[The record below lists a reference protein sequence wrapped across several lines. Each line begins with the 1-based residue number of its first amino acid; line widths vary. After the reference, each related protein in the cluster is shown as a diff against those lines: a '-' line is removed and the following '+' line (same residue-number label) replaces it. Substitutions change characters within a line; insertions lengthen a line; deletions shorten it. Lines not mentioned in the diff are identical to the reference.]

1 MDFIDDFIEE
11 YKSNPCL
18 WKADSVD
25 FRNRT
30 RRQEAYMRLIAVATK
45 HGELYNVERTKQ
57 KINNLRCAFR
67 HQLRKYNE
75 VKKKGE
81 KYEPYCPKRRYFE
94 SLMFLKDEEIPEK
107 KSKQTDNNLPLQ
119 QQSTDN
125 NVMVQQETYEEF
137 SDAESLPKQQMKNND
152 THTHNSKLSPSTSAN
167 EFCANLFEEVEVDPI
182 ISIQTVNSNNNQ
194 TNQSA
199 TIKEVDV
206 ILPADNS
213 SSSII
218 CDRRKSVNTST
229 NNAAN
234 EKLNLVEQ
242 QNTVDV
248 NREKQLS
255 TTRQKYIKTNRKRS
269 LSGSSQLSDTDAPM
283 GKCRAAGI
291 SNIDFERLF
300 QLAFKNADNQLD
312 DHFTNFGKIIA
323 HKLRSMDNAQAIYA
337 EKIIADVLYQGQMKM
352 LSTLSITQFL
362 SVDNTTVYVESHP
375 K

>member
-25 FRNRT
+25 FRNRS
-30 RRQEAYMRLIAVATK
+30 RRQEAYMKLISVATK
-45 HGELYNVERTKQ
+45 HGEHYNVERTKQ

-107 KSKQTDNNLPLQ
+107 KVKRTDNLPSQ
-119 QQSTDN
+119 QIADN
-125 NVMVQQETYEEF
+125 TVVQPEVFEEY
-137 SDAESLPKQQMKNND
+137 SDAESLSKPAKNDN
-152 THTHNSKLSPSTSAN
+152 KLSPSNSAN
-167 EFCANLFEEVEVDPI
+167 EFCANLFEEVDGEPI
-182 ISIQTVNSNNNQ
+182 ISIQAVNSNNQ
-194 TNQSA
+194 VIRTNTS
-199 TIKEVDV
+199 IKEVDL
-206 ILPADNS
+206 ILPTD
-213 SSSII
+213 SII
-218 CDRRKSVNTST
+218 CDRRKSINLSNT
-229 NNAAN
+229 
-234 EKLNLVEQ
+234 
-242 QNTVDV
+242 NTVAEKINSSEQMTEC
-248 NREKQLS
+248 NRDKQVS
-255 TTRQKYIKTNRKRS
+255 SRHKYIKTNRKRS
-269 LSGSSQLSDTDAPM
+269 LSGSSQLSDDNEVSS
-283 GKCRAAGI
+283 GKCRADI

-300 QLAFKNADNQLD
+300 SLALKNSNNQMD

-323 HKLRSMDNAQAIYA
+323 HKLRTMENSQAIYA

-362 SVDNTTVYVESHP
+362 SVDNTVYVESPP

>member
-25 FRNRT
+25 FRNRS
-30 RRQEAYMRLIAVATK
+30 RRQEAYMKLISVATK
-45 HGELYNVERTKQ
+45 HGEHYNVERTKQ

-107 KSKQTDNNLPLQ
+107 KVKRTDNLPSQ
-119 QQSTDN
+119 QIADN
-125 NVMVQQETYEEF
+125 TVVQPEVFEEY
-137 SDAESLPKQQMKNND
+137 SDAESLSKPAKNDN
-152 THTHNSKLSPSTSAN
+152 KLSPSNSAN
-167 EFCANLFEEVEVDPI
+167 EFCANLFEEVDGEPI
-182 ISIQTVNSNNNQ
+182 ISIQAVNSNNQ
-194 TNQSA
+194 VIRTNPS
-199 TIKEVDV
+199 IKEVDL
-206 ILPADNS
+206 ILPTD
-213 SSSII
+213 SII
-218 CDRRKSVNTST
+218 CDRRKSINLSNT
-229 NNAAN
+229 
-234 EKLNLVEQ
+234 
-242 QNTVDV
+242 NTVAEKINSSEQMTEC
-248 NREKQLS
+248 NRDKQVS
-255 TTRQKYIKTNRKRS
+255 SRHKYIKTNRKRS
-269 LSGSSQLSDTDAPM
+269 LSGSSQLSDDNEVSS
-283 GKCRAAGI
+283 GKCRADI

-300 QLAFKNADNQLD
+300 SLALKNSNNQMD

-323 HKLRSMDNAQAIYA
+323 HKLRTMENSQAIYA

-362 SVDNTTVYVESHP
+362 SVDNTVYVESPP

>member
-25 FRNRT
+25 FRNRS
-30 RRQEAYMRLIAVATK
+30 RRQEAYMKLISVATK
-45 HGELYNVERTKQ
+45 HGEHYNVERTKQ

-107 KSKQTDNNLPLQ
+107 KVKRTDNLPGQ
-119 QQSTDN
+119 QIADN
-125 NVMVQQETYEEF
+125 TVVQPEVFEEY
-137 SDAESLPKQQMKNND
+137 SDAESLSKPAKNDN
-152 THTHNSKLSPSTSAN
+152 KLSPSNSAN
-167 EFCANLFEEVEVDPI
+167 EFCANLFEEVDGEPI
-182 ISIQTVNSNNNQ
+182 ISIQAVNSNNQ
-194 TNQSA
+194 IIRTNTS
-199 TIKEVDV
+199 IKEVDL
-206 ILPADNS
+206 ILPTD
-213 SSSII
+213 SII
-218 CDRRKSVNTST
+218 CDRRKSINLSNT
-229 NNAAN
+229 
-234 EKLNLVEQ
+234 
-242 QNTVDV
+242 NTVAEKINSSEQMTEC
-248 NREKQLS
+248 NRDKQVS
-255 TTRQKYIKTNRKRS
+255 SRHKYIKTNRKRS
-269 LSGSSQLSDTDAPM
+269 LSGSSQLSDDNEVSS
-283 GKCRAAGI
+283 GKCRADI

-300 QLAFKNADNQLD
+300 SLALKNSNNQMD

-323 HKLRSMDNAQAIYA
+323 HKLRTMENTQAIYA

-362 SVDNTTVYVESHP
+362 SVDNTVYVESPP

>member
-25 FRNRT
+25 FRNRS
-30 RRQEAYMRLIAVATK
+30 RRQEAYMKLISVATK
-45 HGELYNVERTKQ
+45 HGEHYNVERTKQ

-107 KSKQTDNNLPLQ
+107 KVKRTDNLPSQQITDNTVVQPEAFEEYSDAERLSKPAKNDNNL
-119 QQSTDN
+119 
-125 NVMVQQETYEEF
+125 
-137 SDAESLPKQQMKNND
+137 
-152 THTHNSKLSPSTSAN
+152 SPSNSAN
-167 EFCANLFEEVEVDPI
+167 EFCANLFEEVDSEAI
-182 ISIQTVNSNNNQ
+182 ISIQAVNSNNQ
-194 TNQSA
+194 AIRTNTS
-199 TIKEVDV
+199 IKEVDL
-206 ILPADNS
+206 ILPTD
-213 SSSII
+213 SII
-218 CDRRKSVNTST
+218 CDRRKSINLSNT
-229 NNAAN
+229 
-234 EKLNLVEQ
+234 
-242 QNTVDV
+242 NTVTEKINSEQISEC
-248 NREKQLS
+248 NRDKQVS
-255 TTRQKYIKTNRKRS
+255 SRHKYIKSNRKRS
-269 LSGSSQLSDTDAPM
+269 LSGSSQLSDDNEVSS
-283 GKCRAAGI
+283 GKCRADI

-300 QLAFKNADNQLD
+300 SLALKNSNNQMD

-323 HKLRSMDNAQAIYA
+323 HKLRSMENTQAIYA

-362 SVDNTTVYVESHP
+362 SVDNTVYVESPP